1 MRIVFIE
8 VSTENY
14 GYDCSKC
21 ITICKKILPLLV
33 TADLENISGTMFNR
47 HGDSIYP
54 NPFLTNKTTLK
65 NIIEASEKLLKK
77 AKL

>member
-1 MRIVFIE
+1 MQK
-8 VSTENY
+8 N
-14 GYDCSKC
+14 
-21 ITICKKILPLLV
+21 ITSFS